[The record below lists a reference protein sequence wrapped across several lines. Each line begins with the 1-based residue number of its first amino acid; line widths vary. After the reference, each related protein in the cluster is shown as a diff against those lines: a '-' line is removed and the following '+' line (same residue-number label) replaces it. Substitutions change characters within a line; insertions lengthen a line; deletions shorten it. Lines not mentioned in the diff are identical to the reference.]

1 MAEQTTEQQRAA
13 GWKRDPW
20 QRFAGRYWDGAQWT
34 GYVVSEERVRSIDPP
49 PSGLPRPPRVAP
61 QPREAEPTPPAE
73 RRTGSGLRAWP
84 RWAQWSTCLAT
95 GALIIGAVAGARFGD
110 EPGSAA
116 NQAPGSC
123 QAADAPVR
131 RLLEGLKGGAAAL
144 RSANSVTLDP
154 PVGQLRFVVA
164 AEIDGPGALAA
175 ESRVGAWASSAAD
188 GSGLLL
194 ALDEEAQRYSTWGE
208 VAPGAKVSEAL
219 RVEAAAR
226 PEVATAKA
234 CVRG

>member
-20 QRFAGRYWDGAQWT
+20 RRFAGRYWDGAQWT
-34 GYVVSEERVRSIDPP
+34 GHVVTEERVRSIDPP
-49 PSGLPRPPRVAP
+49 PSGLPASQGVP
-61 QPREAEPTPPAE
+61 QAPREVESPPPAE
-73 RRTGSGLRAWP
+73 RRTRSARRAWP
-84 RWAQWSTCLAT
+84 RWAQWSLCLAT
-95 GALIIGAVAGARFGD
+95 GALIIGAVAEDRFGD
-110 EPGSAA
+110 EPRSAA
-116 NQAPGSC
+116 NQASGTC

-144 RSANSVTLDP
+144 RRANAVTLDP
-154 PVGQLRFVVA
+154 PVGQFRFVVA

-194 ALDEEAQRYSTWGE
+194 ALDEDAQRYSTWGE
-208 VAPGAKVSEAL
+208 AASGANVSEAM

-226 PEVATAKA
+226 PEVETAKA

>member
-20 QRFAGRYWDGAQWT
+20 QRFAGRYWDGARWT
-34 GYVVSEERVRSIDPP
+34 GHVVSEERVRSIDPP
-49 PSGLPRPPRVAP
+49 PSGLPGSQGVARA
-61 QPREAEPTPPAE
+61 PREVESTRPAE
-73 RRTGSGLRAWP
+73 RRTWKGPRGWP
-84 RWAQWSTCLAT
+84 RWAQWSLCLAT
-95 GALIIGAVAGARFGD
+95 GALIIGAVAGGRFGD
-110 EPGSAA
+110 EPRVFD
-116 NQAPGSC
+116 QATGSC

-144 RSANSVTLDP
+144 RSANSVALDP
-154 PVGQLRFVVA
+154 PVGRFRFVVA

-194 ALDEEAQRYSTWGE
+194 ALDEDAQRYSTWGE
-208 VAPGAKVSEAL
+208 AASGVNVSEAL
-219 RVEAAAR
+219 RVEVAAR
-226 PEVATAKA
+226 PEVETAKA